1 MSSRFSGLAAVAWRE
16 SRTARRRL
24 LLYMSSIILGV
35 AALVAIDSFAENATE
50 TVHEQ
55 ARTLLG
61 GDIALNARDSFS
73 TPITRLFDSLSSA
86 GVGVGR
92 QTTFASMVVGSDTGA
107 TRLVQVRAVTEK
119 YPFYGVIETEPA
131 AAFAGLQRS
140 PSAVADVS
148 LLVALGLRVGDTIA
162 LGAARFVVRG
172 TIVSV
177 PGEVAAAAS
186 LGPRLY
192 IANRYVADT
201 HLLVFGS
208 RAETEALIKL
218 PASLTTGQFRG
229 RFGAQLAKERVRLQ
243 TVAQNEEQLNDAI
256 DQLRN
261 FLSVVGLVALLL
273 GGVGVASGVNA
284 FVMGKIDTVAILRCL
299 GATSAQVVIIY
310 VLQAAAMG
318 LIGAAAG
325 TILGIMAQFA
335 LPHALSGLLPQGIV
349 VRVAPQAALM
359 GLAVGLWVAVVFSL
373 RPLLGLRGV
382 SPLQALRRETD
393 AAVLRRVRRDSSAAV
408 VSFAI
413 VASVFG
419 LTLTRSDR
427 WQDAVGFGI
436 AVFLAVGALW
446 MAAATLA
453 WSARRVVRP
462 RWPFVLRQS
471 VASLYRPGNQT
482 RTVVLSL
489 GFGVF
494 LMSTL
499 YQIQTNLLKQLDIRL
514 AALHA
519 NIVFFDVKGLQAD
532 TIAGLILASHSQ
544 LLQRVPIV
552 NVRIAS
558 INGRD
563 ASTVA
568 QQPGVVGGGERGRG
582 GRQRD
587 AGQRGRI
594 FLREWRAT
602 YSDTLDSSESIVAGR
617 WFTAAND
624 TTAQVSIDSAIAGR
638 LRLRLGDAIVWTVQ
652 GVSVSSRVTSFRNV
666 DRTRLQPTF
675 PIIFSPHALDGAPT
689 QWVLLGNAPD
699 ARAVALLQREVAKR
713 FPTVASL
720 DLTVVQHTIG
730 LVLAKVTTA
739 IRFMGL
745 ISLFLAIPVLFS
757 AVAATRRERLREA
770 VLFKTLGATRRQVGR
785 ILIAE
790 YLLLGALGSLAGVL
804 LSVGGAW
811 ALAHF
816 IFKVAFAPAI
826 VPALGVSVG
835 MTMVAV
841 SIGLLTSHDVFATTP
856 MAALRES

>member
-61 GDIALNARDSFS
+61 GDIALTSRDSFS
-73 TPITRLFDSLSSA
+73 TPVMRLFDSLSGA

-107 TRLVQVRAVTEK
+107 TRLVQVRAVTPH

-131 AAFAGLQRS
+131 GVFPSLQSS
-140 PSAVADVS
+140 PSAVADVA
-148 LLVALGLRVGDTIA
+148 LLVALGVRVGDTIS

-172 TIVSV
+172 TIASV
-177 PGEVAAAAS
+177 PGEVAATAS

-192 IANRYVADT
+192 IADKYVADT

-218 PASLTTGQFRG
+218 SSSLTTGQFRG
-229 RFGAQLAKERVRLQ
+229 RFATRLAKERVRLQ
-243 TVAQNEEQLNDAI
+243 TVAQNEAQLNDAI

-261 FLSVVGLVALLL
+261 FLSVVGLIALLL

-299 GATSAQVVIIY
+299 GATSVQVVVIY
-310 VLQAAAMG
+310 VLQAGAMG
-318 LIGAAAG
+318 LVGAAAG
-325 TILGIMAQFA
+325 MVLGIMAQFA
-335 LPHALSGLLPQGIV
+335 LPHVLSGLLPQGIV

-359 GLAVGLWVAVVFSL
+359 GLAVGLWVAIVFSL

-393 AAVLRRVRRDSSAAV
+393 ADVLRRVRRDSSAAV

-436 AVFLAVGALW
+436 AVFVAIGALW
-446 MAAATLA
+446 TAAAALT

-499 YQIQTNLLKQLDIRL
+499 YQIQTNLLKQLDVRL

-519 NIVFFDVKGLQAD
+519 NVVFFDVKGEQAD
-532 TIAGLILASHSQ
+532 TIAAIIRASHSQ

-552 NVRIAS
+552 TVRIAS

-563 ASTVA
+563 ASSLA
-568 QQPGVVGGGERGRG
+568 IQPGAGGEGGR

-587 AGQRGRI
+587 GAGQRGRM

-602 YSDTLDSSESIVAGR
+602 YSDTLDSGESVVAGR
-617 WFTAAND
+617 WFAKTSD
-624 TTAQVSIDSAIAGR
+624 SVAQVSLDSAMAAR
-638 LRLRLGDAIVWTVQ
+638 LRLRLGDTIVWTVQ
-652 GVSVSSRVTSFRNV
+652 GVSIPSRVMSFRNV

-689 QWVLLGNAPD
+689 SWVLLGNAPD
-699 ARAVALLQREVAKR
+699 ARSVALIQREVVRRYPA
-713 FPTVASL
+713 VSSL

-730 LVLAKVTTA
+730 LVLGKVTTA

-785 ILIAE
+785 ILLAE

-816 IFKVAFAPAI
+816 IFKVTFAPAI
-826 VPALGVSVG
+826 LPALGVSTG
-835 MTMVAV
+835 MTLVAV
-841 SIGLLTSHDVFATTP
+841 SIGLLTSHDVFASTP
-856 MAALRES
+856 MAALRET